1 MQNYVV
7 CFFLCNFAFLFY
19 ETLTMKHLFY
29 ALVIVLTF
37 FTACSGRE
45 KNETVDAEHS
55 EIVQII
61 QGCMD
66 AYPQSQLCDVYKFCF
81 QDWFGPEHLV
91 SDSAS
96 VADYIVAEIER
107 ADSADWQYPLFA
119 YPVGMYS
126 NFVRVDLNY
135 VRQGVIP
142 AGVLASAFVES
153 AQGWHEISDESIS
166 QWSRKWNE
174 ILSCI
179 RSVEPLPLNFEE
191 DSVLIANALSE
202 GQYAFHHSRLFN
214 ATYHQHYRI
223 IRRDVYDS
231 VIVPLIENK

>member
-1 MQNYVV
+1 
-7 CFFLCNFAFLFY
+7 
-19 ETLTMKHLFY
+19 MKHLFC
-29 ALVIVLTF
+29 ALAIVLTLF
-37 FTACSGRE
+37 SSCSGRE
-45 KNETVDAEHS
+45 KTTSVDTECV
-55 EIVQII
+55 EFTRVLQEY
-61 QGCMD
+61 MD

-107 ADSADWQYPLFA
+107 ADSTDWLCPLFA
-119 YPVGMYS
+119 YPVGMDS

-142 AGVLASAFVES
+142 VGVLASAFVES
-153 AQGWHEISDESIS
+153 AQGWHKVTDESKK
-166 QWSRKWNE
+166 QWSHQWSK

-179 RSVEPLPLNFEE
+179 RDVNPQPQNFEE
-191 DSVLIANALSE
+191 DSTLIANALSKGE
-202 GQYAFHHSRLFN
+202 YAFHHSRLFN

-223 IRRDVYDS
+223 IRRDVFDR
-231 VIVPLIENK
+231 VIVPLIENKLM